1 MKKVITLAFASL
13 LVLPVAARA
22 DVFNTMTGE
31 DSHNWAQK
39 NSSEA
44 TVIEVYNN
52 AEVDNDIDSEVDTG
66 GNGASAVSGGFFLFG
81 WGGDNTV
88 KRTTVD
94 TGDASSD
101 IQVTN
106 NLNGTDITIA
116 DDCGCEEEDVY
127 NSETGEDSENEAELN
142 EEDVIGVG
150 VSNDADADNE
160 IDAEVETG
168 DSGAEAVSGGG
179 DNKVKDTTVT
189 TGSGASSIFTM
200 NVFNVLSLNL

>member
-13 LVLPVAARA
+13 LVLPVAANA

-44 TVIEVYNN
+44 TVIDVSNRAN
-52 AEVDNDIDSEVDTG
+52 VDNDIDSEVDTG
-66 GNGASAVSGGFFLFG
+66 GNGASAVSSGFFLFG

-94 TGDASSD
+94 TGDATSE
-101 IQVTN
+101 IGVTN
-106 NLNGTDITIA
+106 NLNGTDITVAA
-116 DDCGCEEEDVY
+116 DDAAAEEDVY
-127 NSETGEDSENEAELN
+127 NSETGEDSNNEAELN
-142 EEDVIGVG
+142 EGDIVGVG
-150 VSNDADADNE
+150 VTNRANADNDV
-160 IDAEVETG
+160 DAEVETG
-168 DSGAEAVSGGG
+168 DSGAEAISSGG

-200 NVFNVLSLNL
+200 NVFNVLSLSL